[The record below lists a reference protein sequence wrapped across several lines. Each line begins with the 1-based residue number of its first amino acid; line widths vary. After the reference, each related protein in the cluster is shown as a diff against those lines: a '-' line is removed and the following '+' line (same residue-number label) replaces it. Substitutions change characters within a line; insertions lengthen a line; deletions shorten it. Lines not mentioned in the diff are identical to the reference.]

1 MLSAKKRFYKGIMKK
16 KEAVFIQ
23 PLHILFANAKIAFL
37 FARKLFKFVG
47 K

>member
-1 MLSAKKRFYKGIMKK
+1 MLSGKKRFYKGIMKRK
-16 KEAVFIQ
+16 RGCFIQ